1 MPRLEARSQVIPV
14 GQGRIRGNWWEFW
27 VFSGFGVGG
36 LTGRLGMQKPS
47 PINTGAAA
55 IGRLKWALRLKA
67 RLVPG
72 CLDALL

>member
-1 MPRLEARSQVIPV
+1 LPGLAARSQAVA
-14 GQGRIRGNWWEFW
+14 GWQGTIRGNCWEFRD
-27 VFSGFGVGG
+27 FSGFGAGG

-72 CLDALL
+72 RLDALL